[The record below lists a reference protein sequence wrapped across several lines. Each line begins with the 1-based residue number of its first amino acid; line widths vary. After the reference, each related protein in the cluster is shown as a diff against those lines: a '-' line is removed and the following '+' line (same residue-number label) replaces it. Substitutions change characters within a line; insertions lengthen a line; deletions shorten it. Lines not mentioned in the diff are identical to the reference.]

1 MTLRHGGDAASSGQG
16 GLQARAITVRVDD
29 TSLVDAATFGAPAG
43 AVTALLGPNGAG
55 KSTLLRVLSGVRRPT
70 AGSVHFDGDDVLAM
84 RRRDRARR
92 VALVEQDASTELPL
106 TGRAVAAL
114 GRTPHEAVLGGGD
127 PSSDAV
133 VRQALTDAGAL
144 PFADRELLSLSGGER
159 QRVLLARAL
168 AQQPR
173 LLLLDEP
180 MNHLDIAAQLDVLAL
195 LARLA
200 ADGVT
205 VVAAMHDLPL
215 AASHAD
221 HVVVLSHGR
230 VAAAGPTGETLTPE
244 LIQDVYGVRA
254 AWATNPLTGKPF
266 LAIG

>member
-1 MTLRHGGDAASSGQG
+1 MSGLRAADV
-16 GLQARAITVRVDD
+16 TVRIDD
-29 TSLVDAATFGAPAG
+29 KTLVNAATFDAPAG

-55 KSTLLRVLSGVRRPT
+55 KSTLLRVVAGVLRPA
-70 AGSVHFDGDDVLAM
+70 AGTVHVDGDDLLAM

-92 VALVEQDASTELPL
+92 VALVEQDATTELPL
-106 TGRAVAAL
+106 TGRAVTAL
-114 GRTPHEAVLGGGD
+114 GRTPHEALLGGRD

-133 VRQALTDAGAL
+133 VTQAMTDAGAL
-144 PFADRELLSLSGGER
+144 PFEDRELPPLSGGER

-180 MNHLDIAAQLDVLAL
+180 MNHLDIAAQLEVLAL

-205 VVAAMHDLPL
+205 VLAAMHDLAL

-221 HVVVLSHGR
+221 HVVVLSGGR
-230 VAAAGPTGETLTPE
+230 VVAAGPTSESLSPD
-244 LIQDVYGVRA
+244 LIHDVYGVRA
-254 AWATNPLTGKPF
+254 AWTTNPLTGKPL

>member
-1 MTLRHGGDAASSGQG
+1 MSGEG
-16 GLQARAITVRVDD
+16 RAMLGLSVADVTDYIDGNLILD
-29 TSLVDAATFGAPAG
+29 GLVFDAPAG
-43 AVTALLGPNGAG
+43 RVTALLGPNGAG
-55 KSTLLRVLSGVRRPT
+55 KSTLLRAIAGIRRPA
-70 AGSVHFDGDDVLAM
+70 AGTVEFDGDDLLAM

-92 VALVEQDASTELPL
+92 VALVEQEATTELPL
-106 TGRAVAAL
+106 TSRAVAGL
-114 GRTPHEAVLGGGD
+114 GRTPHEALLGGRD

-133 VRQALTDAGAL
+133 VTDALTDAGAL
-144 PFADRELLSLSGGER
+144 ELADREVPTLSGGER

-205 VVAAMHDLPL
+205 VVAAMHDLAL

-221 HVVVLSHGR
+221 HVVVLAGGR
-230 VAAAGPTGETLTPE
+230 VIESGPTAETLTPD
-244 LIQDVYGVRA
+244 LIREVYGVRA
-254 AWATNPLTGKPF
+254 AWTTNPLTGKPL
-266 LAIG
+266 LALG

>member
-1 MTLRHGGDAASSGQG
+1 MKPGLSVADVTDYIDGTLILD
-16 GLQARAITVRVDD
+16 GLVFD
-29 TSLVDAATFGAPAG
+29 APAG
-43 AVTALLGPNGAG
+43 KVTALLGPNGAG
-55 KSTLLRVLSGVRRPT
+55 KSSLLRVVAGIRRPRSGT
-70 AGSVHFDGDDVLAM
+70 VHFDGDDLLGM

-92 VALVEQDASTELPL
+92 VALVEQDATTELPL

-114 GRTPHEAVLGGGD
+114 GRTPHEALRGGRD

-133 VRQALTDAGAL
+133 VTQAMTDAGAL
-144 PFADRELLSLSGGER
+144 PFAERELPTLSGGER

-180 MNHLDIAAQLDVLAL
+180 MNHLDIAAQLEVLAL
-195 LARLA
+195 LTRLA
-200 ADGVT
+200 ANGVT
-205 VVAAMHDLPL
+205 VLAALHDLAL

-221 HVVVLSHGR
+221 HVVVLSGGR
-230 VAAAGPTGETLTPE
+230 VAAAGPTADTLTPD
-244 LIQDVYGVRA
+244 LIHEVYGVRA
-254 AWATNPLTGKPF
+254 VWTTNPLTGKPL

>member
-1 MTLRHGGDAASSGQG
+1 MTGVAT
-16 GLQARAITVRVDD
+16 GLSVAHVTVRVDD
-29 TSLVDAATFGAPAG
+29 TLIIDGSTFDAPTGT
-43 AVTALLGPNGAG
+43 VTALLGPNGAG
-55 KSTLLRVLSGVRRPT
+55 KSTLLRAVAGIRRPD
-70 AGSVHFDGDDVLAM
+70 AGTVHFEGDDLLAM

-92 VALVEQDASTELPL
+92 VALVEQDATTELPL
-106 TGRAVAAL
+106 TGRAVAGL
-114 GRTPHEAVLGGGD
+114 GRTPHEALLGGRD

-133 VRQALTDAGAL
+133 VTRALTDAGAL
-144 PFADRELLSLSGGER
+144 PLADREVPSLSGGER

-195 LARLA
+195 VARLA

-205 VVAAMHDLPL
+205 VVAAMHDLTL

-221 HVVVLSHGR
+221 HVVVLSGGR
-230 VAAAGPTGETLTPE
+230 VVEAGPTAETLTPD
-244 LIQDVYGVRA
+244 LIRDVYGVRA
-254 AWATNPLTGKPF
+254 AWTTNPLTGKPL

>member
-1 MTLRHGGDAASSGQG
+1 MTLRVAGV
-16 GLQARAITVRVDD
+16 TVRVDAK
-29 TSLVDAATFGAPAG
+29 TLVDAAGFEAPEG

-55 KSTLLRVLSGVRRPT
+55 KSTLLRVVVGVLRPSE
-70 AGSVHFDGDDVLAM
+70 GSVHFDGDDLLAM

-92 VALVEQDASTELPL
+92 VALIEQDATTELPL

-114 GRTPHEAVLGGGD
+114 GRTPHETLLGGRD

-133 VRQALTDAGAL
+133 VTQAMTDAGAL
-144 PFADRELLSLSGGER
+144 PFAERELPSLSGGER

-168 AQQPR
+168 TQQPR

-180 MNHLDIAAQLDVLAL
+180 MNHLDIAAQLEVLAL
-195 LARLA
+195 LTRLA
-200 ADGVT
+200 TAGVT
-205 VVAAMHDLPL
+205 VVAAMHDLAL

-221 HVVVLSHGR
+221 HVVVLADGR
-230 VAAAGPTGETLTPE
+230 VVASGAIAATLTPE
-244 LIQDVYGVRA
+244 LIHDVYGVRA
-254 AWATNPLTGKPF
+254 AWTTNPLTGKPL

>member
-1 MTLRHGGDAASSGQG
+1 MIGLSVAGVTDYIDGTLILDGVVFD
-16 GLQARAITVRVDD
+16 V
-29 TSLVDAATFGAPAG
+29 PAG
-43 AVTALLGPNGAG
+43 EVTALLGPNGAG
-55 KSTLLRVLSGVRRPT
+55 KSSLLRVIAGIRRPQSGT
-70 AGSVHFDGDDVLAM
+70 VLFDGDDLLAM

-92 VALVEQDASTELPL
+92 VALVEQDATTELPL
-106 TGRAVAAL
+106 TGRAVVGL
-114 GRTPHEAVLGGGD
+114 GRTPHEALLGGRD

-133 VRQALTDAGAL
+133 VTQALTDAGAL
-144 PFADRELLSLSGGER
+144 AFEHRELPTLSGGER

-180 MNHLDIAAQLDVLAL
+180 MNHLDIAAQLEVLAL
-195 LARLA
+195 LTRLA

-205 VVAAMHDLPL
+205 VLAAMHDLPL

-221 HVVVLSHGR
+221 HVVVLSGGR
-230 VAAAGPTGETLTPE
+230 VVASGPTAETLTPD
-244 LIQDVYGVRA
+244 LVHDVYGVRA
-254 AWATNPLTGKPF
+254 AWTTNPLTGRPL

>member
-1 MTLRHGGDAASSGQG
+1 MTGLRVADV
-16 GLQARAITVRVDD
+16 TVRIDD
-29 TSLVDAATFGAPAG
+29 KTLVDAATFAAPAG

-55 KSTLLRVLSGVRRPT
+55 KSTLLRVVAGVLRPA
-70 AGSVHFDGDDVLAM
+70 AGAVHIDGDDLLAM

-92 VALVEQDASTELPL
+92 VALVEQEATTELPL
-106 TGRAVAAL
+106 TSRAVAAL
-114 GRTPHEAVLGGGD
+114 GRTPHEALLGGRD

-133 VRQALTDAGAL
+133 VTQALTDAGAL
-144 PFADRELLSLSGGER
+144 AFEHRELPTLSGGER

-200 ADGVT
+200 AEGVT
-205 VVAAMHDLPL
+205 VVAAMHDLAL

-221 HVVVLSHGR
+221 HVVVLSGGR
-230 VAAAGPTGETLTPE
+230 VAAAGPTAETLTPD
-244 LIQDVYGVRA
+244 LVQKVYGTRA
-254 AWATNPLTGKPF
+254 AWTTNPLTGHPLLALADRLPWAKP
-266 LAIG
+266 

>member
-1 MTLRHGGDAASSGQG
+1 MSLSVTGLTVQIGDP
-16 GLQARAITVRVDD
+16 R
-29 TSLVDAATFGAPAG
+29 LVDEASFTAPNG

-55 KSTLLRVLSGVRRPT
+55 KSTLLRAIAGVQRST
-70 AGSVHFDGDDVLAM
+70 DGRVEFGDHDLLAL
-84 RRRDRARR
+84 RRRDRARQ
-92 VALVEQDASTELPL
+92 VALVEQEASTELPV
-106 TGRAVAAL
+106 TARAVAAL
-114 GRTPHEAVLGGGD
+114 GRTPHESLLGGRD
-127 PSSDAV
+127 PSSDDV
-133 VRQALTDAGAL
+133 VTEALRDAGASA
-144 PFADRELLSLSGGER
+144 FADRELPSLSGGER

-168 AQQPR
+168 AQQPK

-205 VVAAMHDLPL
+205 VVAAMHDLAL

-221 HVVVLSHGR
+221 HVVVMSHAR
-230 VAAAGPTGETLTPE
+230 VVAFGPTADTLTPE
-244 LIQDVYGVRA
+244 LIQDVYGVSA
-254 AWATNPLTGKPF
+254 AWTSNPLTGKPL

>member
-1 MTLRHGGDAASSGQG
+1 VTDDIDGTRILD
-16 GLQARAITVRVDD
+16 GLV
-29 TSLVDAATFGAPAG
+29 FEAPA
-43 AVTALLGPNGAG
+43 ARVTALLGPNGAG
-55 KSTLLRVLSGVRRPT
+55 KSTLLRVVAGIQRPLS
-70 AGSVHFDGDDVLAM
+70 GSVHFEGDDLLAM
-84 RRRDRARR
+84 RRRERARR
-92 VALVEQDASTELPL
+92 VALVEQDATTELPL

-114 GRTPHEAVLGGGD
+114 GRTPHEALLGGHD
-127 PSSDAV
+127 PSSDAIV
-133 VRQALTDAGAL
+133 TQALTDAGAL
-144 PFADRELLSLSGGER
+144 PFAERELPTLSGGER

-180 MNHLDIAAQLDVLAL
+180 MNHLDIAAQLDVLGV

-205 VVAAMHDLPL
+205 VFAAMHDLAL

-230 VAAAGPTGETLTPE
+230 VVASGPTAEALTPD
-244 LIQDVYGVRA
+244 LIHEVYGVRA
-254 AWATNPLTGKPF
+254 AWTVNPLTGKAL